1 MPDATRHDA
10 PLDWTQALA
19 ALPLEAAPGDGWAR
33 LAPRIA
39 AHRAPWRRPAPW
51 LAAAAALALVALLP
65 WRGPDTASSPDA
77 VDAALATG
85 VAVDDP
91 LADLYAE
98 SRELESLLRYARD
111 ERVSSATAVIL
122 AGELDDRIAGIDAA
136 LRQPG
141 LAQDEQLALWHERVE
156 VLRSAVG
163 FEGTRRWFAANG
175 TRYDAALVQVD

>member
-10 PLDWTQALA
+10 PEDWAQALS
-19 ALPLEAAPGDGWAR
+19 ALPLESAPGDGWAR
-33 LAPRIA
+33 LAPRL
-39 AHRAPWRRPAPW
+39 APRRSRWRRPAPW
-51 LAAAAALALVALLP
+51 LAAAAVLALVALLP
-65 WRGPDTASSPDA
+65 WRGPVAPSGED
-77 VDAALATG
+77 VDAA
-85 VAVDDP
+85 VAIDAAAGDP
-91 LADLYAE
+91 LADLHAE

-111 ERVSSATAVIL
+111 ERVSSATAAIL

-141 LAQDEQLALWHERVE
+141 LAQDEQLALWRERVE

-163 FEGTRRWFAANG
+163 LEGTRRWFAANG